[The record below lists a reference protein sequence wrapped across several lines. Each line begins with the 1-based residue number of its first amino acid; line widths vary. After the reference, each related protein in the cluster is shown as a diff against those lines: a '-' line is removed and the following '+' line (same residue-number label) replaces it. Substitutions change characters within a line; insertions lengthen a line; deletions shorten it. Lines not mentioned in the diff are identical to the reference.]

1 MVNLHKKQ
9 ADLIKIEAKDLAV
22 QFVMRRSGEALWAL
36 KDFTL
41 SLEPEKF
48 ICILGP
54 SGCGKTTLLNVLA
67 GLRRPERG
75 QVLINGVQ
83 IDGPGADR
91 ATVFQSSA
99 LLPWRTVLQNIAYG
113 LEIQKISGSEIK
125 QRVKAMCNLVGLGG
139 FEDSYPRELSGG
151 MQQRVNLARAL
162 ATNPKLLLMD
172 EPFASL
178 DAQTRELMQDEVL
191 RIWRQTRQTV
201 VFVTHQI
208 EEAVFLADEVIV
220 MTARPGRV
228 KMIMPIDLPRP
239 RSFDTKKTAIFHGY
253 VDQLRDLVRQEFLV
267 QEGDKFYAR

>member
-1 MVNLHKKQ
+1 M
-9 ADLIKIEAKDLAV
+9 IKIEAKDLAV